1 MTPPPLHGD
10 ELVVGHK
17 VLPGT
22 SRPESTNVN
31 ISPANWTKNIS
42 IYKNSPDVVRV
53 AVVHDPVAPPP
64 RVLAGKVV
72 AHAQAV
78 AHLVGGDL

>member
-22 SRPESTNVN
+22 SRPSKRNNYFPRKLDKRHFYV
-31 ISPANWTKNIS
+31 
-42 IYKNSPDVVRV
+42 NSPDVVRV

-78 AHLVGGDL
+78 SHLVGGDL